1 VVRDDRPY
9 SEIVTADYTLAN
21 RRVATVWGLPYSG
34 SGEEWLITQ
43 WDDDRPSAGILSD
56 SMLFTRHGT
65 TFSNANRGRANAVS
79 RALLCYDFL
88 SREVALDS
96 TIDLADPDEVND
108 AVRENDAC
116 ASCHQTLDPL
126 ASYFDAYHP
135 IYVPSS
141 LDRYP
146 VPHDL
151 PTLEIAIE
159 IRPSSYFGE
168 PGEGLDFLG
177 AMMASDPRF
186 SLCAAKRFYAYFNQV
201 PLSEVPTRE
210 AGRLQQVF
218 IDSGLDA
225 KALTKEVVLS
235 DAFRLSH
242 TEGETPTVGDA
253 EGPETTGPSGLRK
266 VRPWQLARLVA
277 DLTGFRWRTELPV
290 DIGSGTIG
298 EIDLMTDSLFGFDVL
313 AGGIDS
319 MNVTLP
325 SHTMSAS
332 VSLVLRSLAA
342 RASELVVENDLTE
355 SNRERRHLLSQVS
368 EATEDEA
375 SVRAQLVELELRIFG
390 RRVEAGSPE
399 IDDAF
404 ALFGAV
410 LAESDDPP
418 RAWQAVVFAMLQD
431 VRVAYY

>member
-1 VVRDDRPY
+1 
-9 SEIVTADYTLAN
+9 
-21 RRVATVWGLPYSG
+21 
-34 SGEEWLITQ
+34 
-43 WDDDRPSAGILSD
+43 
-56 SMLFTRHGT
+56 M
-65 TFSNANRGRANAVS
+65 S

-96 TIDLADPDEVND
+96 TINLADPDEVNG

-135 IYVPSS
+135 IYVPSN

-146 VPHDL
+146 VPHYL
-151 PTLEIAIE
+151 PTLESAIE
-159 IRPSSYFGE
+159 IRPSAYFGE

-177 AMMASDPRF
+177 AMIASDPRF

-201 PLSEVPTRE
+201 PLSEVPTGE
-210 AGRLQQVF
+210 AGRLQRVF
-218 IDSGLDA
+218 IDSGLNA
-225 KALTKEVVLS
+225 KALAKEVIVS
-235 DAFRLSH
+235 DDFRLSH
-242 TEGETPTVGDA
+242 A
-253 EGPETTGPSGLRK
+253 EGGEETSAAAEDPETTSLSGLRK
-266 VRPWQLARLVA
+266 IRPWQLAALVE

-298 EIDLMTDSLFGFDVL
+298 GIDLMTDSLFGFEVL

-332 VSLVLRSLAA
+332 VSLVLRALAA
-342 RASELVVENDLTE
+342 RASDLVVDNDLAQ
-355 SNRERRHLLSQVS
+355 SNRRHLLTEVS

-375 SVRAQLVELELRIFG
+375 TVRAQLVALELRIFG
-390 RRVEAGSPE
+390 QRVAADSPE

-404 ALFGAV
+404 ALFQAA

-418 RAWQAVVFAMLQD
+418 RAWKAVLFAMLQD
-431 VRVAYY
+431 ARVAYY